1 MIPVRKIYT
10 FMENFAH
17 DFRELNLASE
27 TLPWT
32 NIKNLVIKLVL
43 EGKVCVYLCIF
54 QVSYKG
60 VIILSQFKKEKRKK
74 IPRLRIV

>member
-1 MIPVRKIYT
+1 
-10 FMENFAH
+10 MENFAH

-43 EGKVCVYLCIF
+43 EGKVCVYLCVFFLEIC
-54 QVSYKG
+54 QGISRQYVT
-60 VIILSQFKKEKRKK
+60 
-74 IPRLRIV
+74 